1 MSDKKREER
10 YRVLRTQS
18 VSELEQIVN
27 EHMYVGWLP
36 LEGMIE
42 IRFKEFF
49 YAQTMMLPD
58 TERAD
63 DVR

>member
-36 LEGMIE
+36 LEGMIVVT
-42 IRFKEFF
+42 FKEFF

-58 TERAD
+58 MDRSD
-63 DVR
+63 DDR